1 LIWKMTMT
9 LRISIDLKSLRVFLL
24 ISLFLF
30 TFCGQVSSA
39 KADSTLIID
48 NVVYDYV
55 FAKNLHISASLPQA
69 SEIKNI
75 SLIIGPDNQQTRQV
89 PFTMSADN
97 RIDVNYDLS
106 MSGFAPFSRI
116 YYWFEAEIKNGS
128 INTSPSYWFDYVDN
142 RFSWKNSESNLF
154 TIYWVT
160 GDAAYGQK
168 LQQLARSG
176 LEQATRLLPVVPETP
191 VQIYVYPDD
200 ISLQTV
206 LTMNSQDWVNGHA
219 ILSSNRILVVDKQP
233 VEDLTDLERI
243 IPHEIMHLLEFQVT
257 GENYNNS
264 PAWLLEGLSTQAELY
279 PNPERERDLA
289 ISISEKTLKPLSE
302 LCSGLSQDPAQ
313 QGIDY
318 AHSSAV
324 VGFIQ
329 QNYGNQVFLRMLEN
343 ASIGM
348 GCESNIQSSLGIS
361 TQQLDNDWQNSLK
374 PKNVFFSS
382 IPIATILWIAIPVIL
397 VLAGSVILLRRRKI
411 SKTQREIE

>member
-1 LIWKMTMT
+1 
-9 LRISIDLKSLRVFLL
+9 LRISIDLKSLRVILL
-24 ISLFLF
+24 ISLFLL

-39 KADSTLIID
+39 KADSALRVD
-48 NVVYDYV
+48 NVVYDYI

-279 PNPERERDLA
+279 PNPERERDLT
-289 ISISEKTLKPLSE
+289 ISITDKTLKPLSE

-329 QNYGNQVFLRMLEN
+329 HNYGNQVFMKMLEN
-343 ASIGM
+343 ASSGM
-348 GCESNIQSSLGIS
+348 DCESNIQSSLGIS

>member
-1 LIWKMTMT
+1 M
-9 LRISIDLKSLRVFLL
+9 RISIDLKSLRVILL
-24 ISLFLF
+24 ISLFLL

-39 KADSTLIID
+39 KADSALRVD
-48 NVVYDYV
+48 NVVYDYI

-279 PNPERERDLA
+279 PNPERERDLT
-289 ISISEKTLKPLSE
+289 ISITDKTLKPLSE

-329 QNYGNQVFLRMLEN
+329 HNYGNQVFMKMLEN
-343 ASIGM
+343 ASSGM
-348 GCESNIQSSLGIS
+348 DCESNIQSSLGIS